1 MTATVSDSDA
11 SRPLRVAVVGGGIT
25 GLAAAQRLVS
35 KSGTAQVTLFE
46 ASRRLGGI
54 IRTEEADGFLIELG
68 PDSFITNKP
77 AGLRLCQEIGFTEQ
91 LIPTD
96 ARYRRSLVLHNG
108 KPMAVPELLRGLSLP
123 E

>member
-35 KSGTAQVTLFE
+35 KSDTMQVTLFE
-46 ASRRLGGI
+46 SSRRLGGI

-77 AGLRLCQEIGFTEQ
+77 AGLRLCQEIGF
-91 LIPTD
+91 L
-96 ARYRRSLVLHNG
+96 
-108 KPMAVPELLRGLSLP
+108 
-123 E
+123 